1 MLNSRE
7 KQVIGIQKELSDIR
21 CLVHE
26 QLETMQNN
34 TMRQMPLDK
43 FSKSELILNVE
54 GSCKDILKKTLF
66 INDSFPERE
75 NSEKDEKNSDKF
87 EDKFQMD
94 FKYDEFKAI
103 FGMSW
108 FLLFIFFC

>member
-7 KQVIGIQKELSDIR
+7 KQVIGIQKELSEIR

-43 FSKSELILNVE
+43 FSKSELIFNVE
-54 GSCKDILKKTLF
+54 GSCSKDILKKTLF
-66 INDSFPERE
+66 LNDCFPERE
-75 NSEKDEKNSDKF
+75 NCEKDEKNSDKF
-87 EDKFQMD
+87 GMD

-103 FGMSW
+103 FGTYW
-108 FLLFIFFC
+108 FFIIFLFFFLF

>member
-7 KQVIGIQKELSDIR
+7 SQVIGIQKELSEIR

-54 GSCKDILKKTLF
+54 GSCKEILKKTLF
-66 INDSFPERE
+66 LNDDCFPERE
-75 NSEKDEKNSDKF
+75 NFKEKDEKNSDKF
-87 EDKFQMD
+87 GLN

-103 FGMSW
+103 FGMS
-108 FLLFIFFC
+108 

>member
-7 KQVIGIQKELSDIR
+7 KQVIGIQKELSEIR
-21 CLVHE
+21 SLVHE
-26 QLETMQNN
+26 QLETMQSN
-34 TMRQMPLDK
+34 TMHQMPLDK

-66 INDSFPERE
+66 LNDCFPERE
-75 NSEKDEKNSDKF
+75 NVGEDGKNTEKF
-87 EDKFQMD
+87 GMD

-103 FGMSW
+103 FGMCLFL
-108 FLLFIFFC
+108 FLLFL